1 MKVNKMKSWKEVRD
15 YITENYEISDY
26 DEDDDNITAMVFIKN
41 GRTQTAVV
49 TRREK
54 MIVFGSVIG
63 NINKNDIK
71 DALCDL
77 AEYRYG
83 RIFCTEDGECLVSHI
98 EELEKLSEENI
109 DVILKTVALCADVME
124 EKYICDDVY

>member
-1 MKVNKMKSWKEVRD
+1 MKMKSWKEVRD
-15 YITENYEISDY
+15 YITEKYEISDY
-26 DEDDDNITAMVFIKN
+26 DEDDDNITAMVFLKN
-41 GRTQTAVV
+41 GRTQTTVV

-77 AEYRYG
+77 TECRYG
-83 RIFCTEDGECLVSHI
+83 RITCTDDGECFVSHI
-98 EELEKLSEENI
+98 EELENLSVDKI
-109 DVILKTVALCADVME
+109 DEVLKTVAVCADVME

>member
-1 MKVNKMKSWKEVRD
+1 MKSWKEVRD
-15 YITENYEISDY
+15 YITEKYEISDY
-26 DEDDDNITAMVFIKN
+26 YEDDDNITAMVFLKN

-77 AEYRYG
+77 TECRYG
-83 RIFCTEDGECLVSHI
+83 RITCTDDGECLVSHC
-98 EELEKLSEENI
+98 EELENLSEENI
-109 DVILKTVALCADVME
+109 DVILKTVAVFADEME

>member
-1 MKVNKMKSWKEVRD
+1 
-15 YITENYEISDY
+15 
-26 DEDDDNITAMVFIKN
+26 
-41 GRTQTAVV
+41 
-49 TRREK
+49 

-77 AEYRYG
+77 TECRYG
-83 RIFCTEDGECLVSHI
+83 RITCTDDGECFVSHI
-98 EELEKLSEENI
+98 EELENLSEENI
-109 DVILKTVALCADVME
+109 DVILKTVAVFADEME

>member
-1 MKVNKMKSWKEVRD
+1 MKSWKEVRD

-26 DEDDDNITAMVFIKN
+26 DEDDDNITAMVFLKN

-77 AEYRYG
+77 TECRYG
-83 RIFCTEDGECLVSHI
+83 RITCTDDGECFVSHI
-98 EELEKLSEENI
+98 EESFRGKYRCHFENCSS
-109 DVILKTVALCADVME
+109 LC
-124 EKYICDDVY
+124 

>member
-1 MKVNKMKSWKEVRD
+1 MKSWKEVRD

-26 DEDDDNITAMVFIKN
+26 DEDDDNIAAMVFLKN

-77 AEYRYG
+77 TECRYG
-83 RIFCTEDGECLVSHI
+83 RITCTDDGECLVSHC
-98 EELEKLSEENI
+98 EELENLSEENI
-109 DVILKTVALCADVME
+109 DVILKTVAVFADEME

>member
-1 MKVNKMKSWKEVRD
+1 
-15 YITENYEISDY
+15 
-26 DEDDDNITAMVFIKN
+26 MVFLKN
-41 GRTQTAVV
+41 ERTQTAVV

-77 AEYRYG
+77 VEYRYR
-83 RIFCTEDGECLVSHI
+83 RIFCTEDGECLVSHF
-98 EELEKLSEENI
+98 EELENLSEEKI
-109 DVILKTVALCADVME
+109 DEILKTVAVCADEME

>member
-1 MKVNKMKSWKEVRD
+1 MKMKSWKEVRD
-15 YITENYEISDY
+15 YITKKYEISDY
-26 DEDDDNITAMVFIKN
+26 YEDDDNITAMVFLKN

-77 AEYRYG
+77 TECRYG
-83 RIFCTEDGECLVSHI
+83 RITCTDGGECFVSHI
-98 EELEKLSEENI
+98 EELENLSEENI
-109 DVILKTVALCADVME
+109 DVILKTVAVFADEME

>member
-1 MKVNKMKSWKEVRD
+1 MKMKSWKEVRD

-26 DEDDDNITAMVFIKN
+26 DEDDDNITAMVFLKN

-77 AEYRYG
+77 TECRYG
-83 RIFCTEDGECLVSHI
+83 RITCTEDGGCGVSHF
-98 EELEKLSEENI
+98 EELENLSVDKI
-109 DVILKTVALCADVME
+109 DEVLKTVAVCADEME

>member
-1 MKVNKMKSWKEVRD
+1 MKSWKEVRD
-15 YITENYEISDY
+15 YITEKYEISDY
-26 DEDDDNITAMVFIKN
+26 DEDDDNIAAMVFLKN

-54 MIVFGSVIG
+54 IIVFGSVIG

-77 AEYRYG
+77 TECRYG
-83 RIFCTEDGECLVSHI
+83 RITCTDDGECLVSHC
-98 EELEKLSEENI
+98 EELENLSEENI
-109 DVILKTVALCADVME
+109 DVILKTVAVFADEME

>member
-1 MKVNKMKSWKEVRD
+1 MKMKSWKEVRD
-15 YITENYEISDY
+15 CIIENYEISEY
-26 DEDDDNITAMVFIKN
+26 DEENDNINAMVFLKN
-41 GRTQTAVV
+41 GRKQIVIIN
-49 TRREK
+49 RREK
-54 MIVFGSVIG
+54 RIGFHSVIG

-83 RIFCTEDGECLVSHI
+83 RITCTEDGECGVSHF
-98 EELEKLSEENI
+98 EELENLSVDKI
-109 DVILKTVALCADVME
+109 DEVLKTVAVCADKME

>member
-1 MKVNKMKSWKEVRD
+1 MKSWKEVRD

-49 TRREK
+49 TRKEK
-54 MIVFGSVIG
+54 MIIFGSVIG

-77 AEYRYG
+77 TECRYG
-83 RIFCTEDGECLVSHI
+83 RITCTDDGECLVSHC
-98 EELEKLSEENI
+98 EELENLSEENI
-109 DVILKTVALCADVME
+109 DVILKTVAVFADEME

>member
-1 MKVNKMKSWKEVRD
+1 MKMKSWKDVRD

-26 DEDDDNITAMVFIKN
+26 DEDDDNITAMVFLKN

-77 AEYRYG
+77 SDWKYG
-83 RIFCTEDGECLVSHI
+83 RITCTEDGGCGVSHF
-98 EELEKLSEENI
+98 EELENLSVDKI
-109 DVILKTVALCADVME
+109 DEVLKTVAVCADVME

>member
-1 MKVNKMKSWKEVRD
+1 MKSWKEVRD

-49 TRREK
+49 TRKEK
-54 MIVFGSVIG
+54 MIIFGSVIG

-77 AEYRYG
+77 SDWKYG
-83 RIFCTEDGECLVSHI
+83 RITCTEDGECGVSHF
-98 EELEKLSEENI
+98 EELENLSVDKI
-109 DVILKTVALCADVME
+109 DEVLKTVAVCADEME

>member
-1 MKVNKMKSWKEVRD
+1 MKSWKEVRD
-15 YITENYEISDY
+15 YITEKYEISDY
-26 DEDDDNITAMVFIKN
+26 DEDDDNITAMVFLKN

-77 AEYRYG
+77 SDWKYG
-83 RIFCTEDGECLVSHI
+83 RITCTEDGGCGVSHF
-98 EELEKLSEENI
+98 EELENLSVDKI
-109 DVILKTVALCADVME
+109 DEVLKTVAVCADVME

>member
-1 MKVNKMKSWKEVRD
+1 MKMKSWKEVRD
-15 YITENYEISDY
+15 YITEKYEISDY
-26 DEDDDNITAMVFIKN
+26 DEDDDNIAAMVFLKN

-77 AEYRYG
+77 TECRYG
-83 RIFCTEDGECLVSHI
+83 RITCTDDGECLVSHC
-98 EELEKLSEENI
+98 EELENLSEENI
-109 DVILKTVALCADVME
+109 DVILKTVAVFADEME

>member
-1 MKVNKMKSWKEVRD
+1 MKMKSWKEVRD
-15 YITENYEISDY
+15 YITEKYEISDY
-26 DEDDDNITAMVFIKN
+26 DEDDDNITAMVFLKN

-77 AEYRYG
+77 TECRYG
-83 RIFCTEDGECLVSHI
+83 RITCTDGGECFVSHI
-98 EELEKLSEENI
+98 EELENLTEEKI
-109 DVILKTVALCADVME
+109 DEILKTVAVCADEME

>member
-1 MKVNKMKSWKEVRD
+1 MKMKSWKEVRD
-15 YITENYEISDY
+15 YITEKYEISDY
-26 DEDDDNITAMVFIKN
+26 DEDDDNITAMVFLKN

-71 DALCDL
+71 DALFDL
-77 AEYRYG
+77 TECRYG
-83 RIFCTEDGECLVSHI
+83 RITCTDDGECFVSHI

-109 DVILKTVALCADVME
+109 DIILKTVAVFADEME

>member
-1 MKVNKMKSWKEVRD
+1 MKSWKDVRD

-26 DEDDDNITAMVFIKN
+26 DEDDDNITAIVFLKN

-77 AEYRYG
+77 SDWKYG
-83 RIFCTEDGECLVSHI
+83 RITCTEDGGCGVSHF
-98 EELEKLSEENI
+98 EELENLSVDKI
-109 DVILKTVALCADVME
+109 DEVLKTVAVCADVME

>member
-1 MKVNKMKSWKEVRD
+1 MKMKSWKEVRD

-26 DEDDDNITAMVFIKN
+26 DEDDDNITAMVFLKN
-41 GRTQTAVV
+41 GRKQIVIIN
-49 TRREK
+49 RSEK
-54 MIVFGSVIG
+54 RIGFHSVIG

-77 AEYRYG
+77 SDWKYG
-83 RIFCTEDGECLVSHI
+83 RITCTEDGGCGVSHF
-98 EELEKLSEENI
+98 EELENLSVDKI
-109 DVILKTVALCADVME
+109 DEVLKTVAVCADEME

>member
-1 MKVNKMKSWKEVRD
+1 MKMKSWKEVRD

-54 MIVFGSVIG
+54 MIIFVSVIG
-63 NINKNDIK
+63 DINKNDIK

-83 RIFCTEDGECLVSHI
+83 RIFCKEDGECGVAHS
-98 EELEKLSEENI
+98 EELENLTEEKI
-109 DVILKTVALCADVME
+109 DEILKTVAVCADEME

>member
-1 MKVNKMKSWKEVRD
+1 MKMKSWKEVRD
-15 YITENYEISDY
+15 YITEKYEISDY
-26 DEDDDNITAMVFIKN
+26 YEDDDNITAMVFLKN

-77 AEYRYG
+77 SDWKYG
-83 RIFCTEDGECLVSHI
+83 RITCTEDGGCGVSHF
-98 EELEKLSEENI
+98 EELENLSVDKI
-109 DVILKTVALCADVME
+109 DEVLKTVAVCADEME

>member
-1 MKVNKMKSWKEVRD
+1 MKMKSWKDVRD

-26 DEDDDNITAMVFIKN
+26 DEDDDNITAIVFLKN

-77 AEYRYG
+77 SDWKYG
-83 RIFCTEDGECLVSHI
+83 RITCTEDGGCGVSHF
-98 EELEKLSEENI
+98 EELENLSVDKI
-109 DVILKTVALCADVME
+109 DEVLKTVAVCADVME

>member
-1 MKVNKMKSWKEVRD
+1 MKMKSWKEVRD

-26 DEDDDNITAMVFIKN
+26 DEDDDNITAMVFLKN

-77 AEYRYG
+77 TECRYG
-83 RIFCTEDGECLVSHI
+83 RITCTDDGECLVSHC
-98 EELEKLSEENI
+98 EELENLSEENI
-109 DVILKTVALCADVME
+109 DVILKTVAVFADEME

>member
-1 MKVNKMKSWKEVRD
+1 MKSWKEVRD
-15 YITENYEISDY
+15 YITEKYEISDY
-26 DEDDDNITAMVFIKN
+26 DEDDDNIAAMVFLKN

-77 AEYRYG
+77 TECRYG
-83 RIFCTEDGECLVSHI
+83 RITCTDDGECLVSHC
-98 EELEKLSEENI
+98 EELENLSEENI
-109 DVILKTVALCADVME
+109 DVILKTVAVFADEME

>member
-1 MKVNKMKSWKEVRD
+1 MKSWKDVRD

-26 DEDDDNITAMVFIKN
+26 DEDDDNITAMVFLKN

-77 AEYRYG
+77 SDWKYG
-83 RIFCTEDGECLVSHI
+83 RITCTEDGGCGVSHF
-98 EELEKLSEENI
+98 EELENLSVDKI
-109 DVILKTVALCADVME
+109 DEVLKTVAVCADVME

>member
-1 MKVNKMKSWKEVRD
+1 MKMKSWKEVRD
-15 YITENYEISDY
+15 FITANYEISEY
-26 DEDDDNITAMVFIKN
+26 DEDDDIITAMVFIKN

-49 TRREK
+49 TRSEK
-54 MIVFGSVIG
+54 RIGFHSVIG

-83 RIFCTEDGECLVSHI
+83 RITCTEYGECSVSHF
-98 EELEKLSEENI
+98 EELENLTEEKI
-109 DVILKTVALCADVME
+109 DEILKTVAVCADEME

>member
-1 MKVNKMKSWKEVRD
+1 MKMKSWKEVRD
-15 YITENYEISDY
+15 YITEKYEISDY
-26 DEDDDNITAMVFIKN
+26 DEDDDNITAMVFLKN

-77 AEYRYG
+77 TECRYG
-83 RIFCTEDGECLVSHI
+83 RITCTDDGECFVSNI
-98 EELEKLSEENI
+98 EELENLSEENI
-109 DVILKTVALCADVME
+109 DVILKTVAVFADEME

>member
-1 MKVNKMKSWKEVRD
+1 MKMKSWKEVRD

-41 GRTQTAVV
+41 GRKQIVIIN
-49 TRREK
+49 RSEK
-54 MIVFGSVIG
+54 RIGFHSVIG

-77 AEYRYG
+77 SDWKYG
-83 RIFCTEDGECLVSHI
+83 RITCTEDGECGVSHC
-98 EELEKLSEENI
+98 EELENLSEENI

>member
-1 MKVNKMKSWKEVRD
+1 MKSWKEVRD

-26 DEDDDNITAMVFIKN
+26 DEDDDNITAMVFLKN

-77 AEYRYG
+77 SDWKYG
-83 RIFCTEDGECLVSHI
+83 RITCTEDGGCGVSHF
-98 EELEKLSEENI
+98 EELENLSVDKI
-109 DVILKTVALCADVME
+109 DEVLKTVAVCADVME

>member
-1 MKVNKMKSWKEVRD
+1 MKSWKEVRD
-15 YITENYEISDY
+15 YITGNYEISDY
-26 DEDDDNITAMVFIKN
+26 DEDDDNITAMVFLKN
-41 GRTQTAVV
+41 GRKQIVIIN
-49 TRREK
+49 RSEK
-54 MIVFGSVIG
+54 RIGFHSVIG

-77 AEYRYG
+77 VEYRYG
-83 RIFCTEDGECLVSHI
+83 RIFCTEDGECLVSHC
-98 EELEKLSEENI
+98 EELENLSEENI

>member
-1 MKVNKMKSWKEVRD
+1 MKMKSWKEVRD
-15 YITENYEISDY
+15 YITEKYEISDY
-26 DEDDDNITAMVFIKN
+26 YEDDDNITAMVFLKN

-77 AEYRYG
+77 SDWKYG
-83 RIFCTEDGECLVSHI
+83 RITCTEDGGCGVSHF
-98 EELEKLSEENI
+98 EELENLSVDKI
-109 DVILKTVALCADVME
+109 DEVLKTVAVCADVME

>member
-1 MKVNKMKSWKEVRD
+1 MKSWKEVRD
-15 YITENYEISDY
+15 YITEKYEISDY
-26 DEDDDNITAMVFIKN
+26 YEDDDNITAMVFLKN

-77 AEYRYG
+77 SDWKYG
-83 RIFCTEDGECLVSHI
+83 RITCTEDGGCGVSHF
-98 EELEKLSEENI
+98 EELENLSVDKI
-109 DVILKTVALCADVME
+109 DEVLKTVAVCADVME